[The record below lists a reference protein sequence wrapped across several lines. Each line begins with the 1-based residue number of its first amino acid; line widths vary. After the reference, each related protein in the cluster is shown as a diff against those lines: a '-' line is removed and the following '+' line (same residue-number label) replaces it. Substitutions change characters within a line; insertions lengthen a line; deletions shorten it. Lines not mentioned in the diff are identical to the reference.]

1 MKKIFISHASADE
14 KVVSLFV
21 DKILKAG
28 CDVNADDIVYTSREE
43 TGVVNGED
51 IPDAIKNGIRESA
64 LFFMMVSENYRKSEV
79 CLNEMGAAWITNGLV
94 RKIMVLPGAGFDKIG
109 WLMSLKKGTK
119 LDDKD
124 GLDMIHDEVLR
135 ILERPLHTVTW
146 NRSRDEFLGE
156 LAKTANEATPAAS
169 KEMALAPEEEAEEE
183 YDYLDMREG
192 YDSNMKSYV
201 EMLNGLSNATQQYSE
216 KIDHVTRRLN
226 QLRANPGGYS
236 TSQVRGVLL
245 NGTIETNQ
253 LAGTYEQQA
262 PLLRN
267 HFDLA
272 IKFGIMLQESGIGEA
287 AKKANR
293 ESFSLLIES
302 MINAKDKFTAFRDVI
317 GGIENVDKGY
327 KKANVRLKNALNGV
341 LDVLS
346 FCISRAGEYRMA

>member
-1 MKKIFISHASADE
+1 MKKIFISHSSDDE

-28 CDVNADDIVYTSREE
+28 CGVDADVIVYTSREE

-79 CLNEMGAAWITNGLV
+79 CLNEMGAAWIMDGLV

-119 LDDKD
+119 LDDKE
-124 GLDMIHDEVLR
+124 GLDKIHDEVLHV
-135 ILERPLHTVTW
+135 LGCPLHTATW
-146 NRSRDEFLGE
+146 NRSRDEFLAE
-156 LAKTANEATPAAS
+156 LTKLANEAAPMS
-169 KEMALAPEEEAEEE
+169 PEEASLVPMEAGEEE
-183 YDYLDMREG
+183 YDLLDMRDGFE
-192 YDSNMKSYV
+192 SNMKAHV
-201 EMLNGLSNATQQYSE
+201 EVLNALSTATKHYSE
-216 KIDHVTRRLN
+216 IINHMTDRLN
-226 QLRANPGGYS
+226 QLRANPGGFS
-236 TSQVRGVLL
+236 ASQVRGVLL

-272 IKFGIMLQESGIGEA
+272 IKFGIMMQESGVDEA
-287 AKKANR
+287 TKKTNR
-293 ESFSLLIES
+293 ESFKTLIEA
-302 MINAKDKFTAFRDVI
+302 MINAKDEFASFRNVI
-317 GGIENVDKGY
+317 SGTNNVDKGF
-327 KKANVRLKNALNGV
+327 KKANTRLKKALDGL
-341 LDVLS
+341 LDVVS

>member
-192 YDSNMKSYV
+192 FESNMKAHV
-201 EMLNGLSNATQQYSE
+201 EVLNTLSLATKHYSDN
-216 KIDHVTRRLN
+216 IRQMTGRLN
-226 QLRANPGGYS
+226 QLRTNPGGYS
-236 TSQVRGVLL
+236 ASQIRGILL
-245 NGTIETNQ
+245 NGTNETNR
-253 LAGTYEQQA
+253 LADSYEQQA

-272 IKFGIMLQESGIGEA
+272 IKFGIMLQESGIDEA
-287 AKKANR
+287 TKKTNR
-293 ESFSLLIES
+293 ESFKSLIDV
-302 MINAKDKFTAFRDVI
+302 MINAKDEFSSFRDVI
-317 GGIENVDKGY
+317 GGMNNVDKGF
-327 KKANVRLKNALNGV
+327 KKANSRLKKALDGLLEV
-341 LDVLS
+341 VS